1 MKKVL
6 SIAIMLLAV
15 MTASAQEQ
23 LINGVIEKKRPKGD
37 CPWRTD
43 AAA

>member
-23 LINGVIEKKRPKGD
+23 LINGVIEKKQVVMVE
-37 CPWRTD
+37 
-43 AAA
+43 